1 MYCYTNCVIK
11 SVFGVLNQ
19 KGWFSFLFIVG
30 AISLLLLAVQTT
42 LAADNA
48 PSTKGLTLSP
58 IRSELEIEPGRSL
71 DRTLKLINYS
81 DQAMTVR
88 LSAEKFSV
96 TNQQYD
102 YAFSAESDTAKWII
116 FSKDQVHLEPGKSE
130 KIPYNIGVP
139 LNAEPGGRYISLF
152 ATTDTIA
159 GDSGVKS
166 RQRVASLVY
175 LTVMGKVSRVG
186 HVVSLTSP
194 WAITGSDSWSV
205 ALQNTGTTHF
215 RSRYDVEVQNL
226 IGNVMSSASGDALI
240 LPSTVRLVS
249 DELPP
254 PSLPGVYKIV
264 YKIGLGD
271 APAVSETRYLLYMPS
286 WASLLLILLIPLLV
300 WLPTRMRSRKH

>member
-1 MYCYTNCVIK
+1 
-11 SVFGVLNQ
+11 
-19 KGWFSFLFIVG
+19 
-30 AISLLLLAVQTT
+30 
-42 LAADNA
+42 
-48 PSTKGLTLSP
+48 
-58 IRSELEIEPGRSL
+58 
-71 DRTLKLINYS
+71 LINYS
-81 DQAMTVR
+81 DQPVTIH

-102 YAFSAESDTAKWII
+102 YAFSAESDTTKWIT
-116 FSKDQVHLEPGKSE
+116 FSKNDIRLEPGKSE

-152 ATTDTIA
+152 ATTDTIV

-175 LTVMGKVSRVG
+175 LTVKGKVSRVG
-186 HVVSLTSP
+186 HVVSVTSP
-194 WAITGSDSWSV
+194 WAVTGPDSWSV
-205 ALQNTGTTHF
+205 TLQNTGTTHF
-215 RSRYDVEVQNL
+215 RSRYDVEIQNL

-249 DELPP
+249 DELPA
-254 PSLPGVYKIV
+254 PSLPGVYKVV

-271 APAVSETRYLLYMPS
+271 TPAVSETRYLLYMPP

-300 WLPTRMRSRKH
+300 WLPSRWRSRKH